1 MTHLSTLAS
10 EALHRQNQPYL
21 HRVRQPPHWSGILT
35 GVTELLIFALGL
47 IAGAVGGFAGGGA
60 GLFTLPALLL
70 LGISPFTAL
79 ATARFGFLGQTI
91 GSLGRFLRSDSIKWE
106 MILPLT
112 LLSIPAAL
120 IGVYF
125 ITSIPEFAIKKII
138 GVMLLLSAAAMLYKP
153 NTPLTAGKKIGWWS
167 YVAFFFARMI
177 QAALGSGVGLLVNV
191 IYVKMMHLSL
201 TEANATKRIPGL
213 TVILI
218 TLIIFGMEGYIDYR
232 AGLFLMAG
240 TTIGS
245 YIGAHYALR
254 ANQLYITYAFSTLA
268 IIFGVTLLLK

>member
-1 MTHLSTLAS
+1 MTET
-10 EALHRQNQPYL
+10 
-21 HRVRQPPHWSGILT
+21 
-35 GVTELLIFALGL
+35 LIFLLG
-47 IAGAVGGFAGGGA
+47 IVAGFVGGFAGGGA

-91 GSLGRFLRSDSIKWE
+91 GSLSRFMRSGAIKWK

-112 LLSIPAAL
+112 LLSIPAAI

-125 ITSIPEFAIKKII
+125 ITSIPEFAVKKII

-153 NTPLTAGKKIGWWS
+153 NSKPVEGKKIGWIS
-167 YVAFFFARMI
+167 YVAFFIARMI

-191 IYVKMMHLSL
+191 IYVKMMHLSI

-232 AGLFLMAG
+232 SGLFLMAG
-240 TTIGS
+240 TTVGS
-245 YIGAHYALR
+245 FVGAHYALR

-268 IIFGVTLLLK
+268 IIFGVTLLFK